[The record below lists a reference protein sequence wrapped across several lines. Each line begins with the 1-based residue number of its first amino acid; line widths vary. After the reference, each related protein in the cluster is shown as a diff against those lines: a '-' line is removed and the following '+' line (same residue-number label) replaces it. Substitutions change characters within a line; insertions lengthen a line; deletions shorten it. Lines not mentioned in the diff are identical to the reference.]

1 MLLNAAP
8 HSYTFMRVLPTLTEH
23 TTLCHPAMSLDFDD
37 NDAIKDFIL
46 SIPFNCLDKVSLSH
60 DLPTFTTFTYATARF
75 TSAPVN
81 IPTTNLLTVPTKSS
95 GLSLL
100 ENRSVLQRSAGLL
113 PFRNLNPF
121 GKTLRK
127 ALGWR
132 VRRTAFWPQD

>member
-8 HSYTFMRVLPTLTEH
+8 HNYAFMRVLPTLTEH
-23 TTLCHPAMSLDFDD
+23 TALCHPAMPLDFDD

-46 SIPFNCLDKVSLSH
+46 NILLNCLDKVSPAH
-60 DLPTFTTFTYATARF
+60 GLPNFTTFTYATALF
-75 TSAPVN
+75 ISAPVN

-95 GLSLL
+95 DLSLL

-113 PFRNLNPF
+113 AFRSLNPF
-121 GKTLRK
+121 RKTLEE

-132 VRRTAFWPQD
+132 VRGTAFWPQD